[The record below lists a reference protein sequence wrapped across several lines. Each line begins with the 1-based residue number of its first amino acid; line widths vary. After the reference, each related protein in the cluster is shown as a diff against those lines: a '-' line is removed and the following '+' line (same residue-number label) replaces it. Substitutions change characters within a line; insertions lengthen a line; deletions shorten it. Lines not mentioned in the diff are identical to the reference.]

1 MLSLPRVQVQYLA
14 RELRPHIP
22 QAVWCRQNKKKNN
35 EDRVKRDDLC
45 THTHTHTNTME
56 YYSAVKK
63 NEVTPLAATRM
74 NLEIAILSE
83 VSQRK
88 KNNI

>member
-1 MLSLPRVQVQYLA
+1 MY
-14 RELRPHIP
+14 
-22 QAVWCRQNKKKNN
+22 
-35 EDRVKRDDLC
+35 
-45 THTHTHTNTME
+45 THTHTHIHTHTHTME

-83 VSQRK
+83 VSQIK
-88 KNNI
+88 KNNISYHLNMDLKYNTNLPHRSRLIDRTDL